1 MRHYTRCFLHPVA
14 VCKDMFSSAFAISLQ
29 HCFLPP
35 QKWSKF
41 QPYFIICL
49 TCKNTWISMTLS
61 TVFKGSFFTHC
72 KFHLKVI
79 TYHGDAYSKK
89 VHYGHGS
96 SSKVCLLYSRWQTA
110 MRFIWL
116 LRPLLLVAKLKILG
130 VFVLKCLAKRTA
142 KWKPDCPFTKWLI
155 ETWKIRFLN

>member
-1 MRHYTRCFLHPVA
+1 MRHLPDVFYILLPCAKTCFLEHLQ
-14 VCKDMFSSAFAISLQ
+14 FSLQ

-41 QPYFIICL
+41 QPYFIIYIICL

-61 TVFKGSFFTHC
+61 TVFKGSFFTYC

-89 VHYGHGS
+89 VHCGHGS
-96 SSKVCLLYSRWQTA
+96 SSKVFLLYSQWQTA
-110 MRFIWL
+110 MKFIWL
-116 LRPLLLVAKLKILG
+116 LHPLLLVAQLKILG
-130 VFVLKCLAKRTA
+130 VFVLKCLAQRTA
-142 KWKPDCPFTKWLI
+142 K
-155 ETWKIRFLN
+155 